1 MCLSSQGNLQSLF
14 GSFKQ
19 INVAARRKQVL
30 MTQKCN
36 TFLWASWLEVCTLS
50 TVLPHND
57 KDGRYCLG
65 PSGRVCMMF
74 PCQETQHWNI
84 SLTVLSCPE
93 VGVSRHHPSGR
104 PCDMW
109 CWPRSHSDCDWLVVT
124 RLSPWVCALR
134 SGECQDSF
142 NNNNKP
148 TLDRSQIAFQTH

>member
-84 SLTVLSCPE
+84 SLTVLSCLRWVYHVITPVAGRVTCDVDHGLTLTVTDWWWRASLPE
-93 VGVSRHHPSGR
+93 SAHWGLASLRTASTTTTSRH
-104 PCDMW
+104 
-109 CWPRSHSDCDWLVVT
+109 
-124 RLSPWVCALR
+124 
-134 SGECQDSF
+134 
-142 NNNNKP
+142 
-148 TLDRSQIAFQTH
+148 